1 MFGILAQ
8 LKLSHLTPLFLSEW
22 VKVTQSCLTLYDPLK
37 SMEFSWPEYWSA
49 FPFSRRSSQHRNWTQ
64 VSHIAGKFFT
74 SWATTEVQLKLSH
87 LTPLFLLYLKISRKF
102 QSILFCFQ
110 VFYCD
115 LEQVTGT
122 IPEWKCYLSALHYS
136 LVWNKNNFYYKK
148 GSTEISQNY
157 KICETAYKNFISL
170 FLKFLHNLYRNILIY
185 SSHHF

>member
-1 MFGILAQ
+1 
-8 LKLSHLTPLFLSEW
+8 
-22 VKVTQSCLTLYDPLK
+22 
-37 SMEFSWPEYWSA
+37 MEFSWPEYWSA
-49 FPFSRRSSQHRNWTQ
+49 FPFSRRSSQHRYWTQ

-122 IPEWKCYLSALHYS
+122 LPEWKCYLSALHYS
-136 LVWNKNNFYYKK
+136 LVWNKNNFYYIK